1 MFHTQKG
8 FTMFRKTLTTA
19 LIIAVIAA
27 TIAITPV
34 AKAAGVC
41 TITTKSG
48 KAYITLNSK
57 PKGDYVAVYKKAKGQ
72 SAVYWG
78 RVSTVGSTY
87 ELGSTSFTWWGVVQ
101 ATNAAAC

>member
-1 MFHTQKG
+1 MYRKV
-8 FTMFRKTLTTA
+8 FTL
-19 LIIAVIAA
+19 LLIAA
-27 TIAITPV
+27 IVAACIQPHT

-41 TITTKSG
+41 TITTKNG

-87 ELGSTSFTWWGVVQ
+87 ELGSTSFAWWGVVQ